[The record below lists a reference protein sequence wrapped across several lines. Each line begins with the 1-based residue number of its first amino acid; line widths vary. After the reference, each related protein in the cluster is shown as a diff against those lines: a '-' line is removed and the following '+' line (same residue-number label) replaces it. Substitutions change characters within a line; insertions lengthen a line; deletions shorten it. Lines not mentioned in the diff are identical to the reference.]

1 MNRIHQVL
9 KEKEIKQIE
18 LAETLGVAKSS
29 VSQWCSNTVQPPL
42 SKLNEIADAIGCDI
56 RDLINPTKPSEIG
69 NKSN

>member
-9 KEKEIKQIE
+9 LEKGIKQIQ

-29 VSQWCSNTVQPPL
+29 VSQWCSNTVQPPI

-56 RDLINPTKPSEIG
+56 TDLLVSK
-69 NKSN
+69 KKKK